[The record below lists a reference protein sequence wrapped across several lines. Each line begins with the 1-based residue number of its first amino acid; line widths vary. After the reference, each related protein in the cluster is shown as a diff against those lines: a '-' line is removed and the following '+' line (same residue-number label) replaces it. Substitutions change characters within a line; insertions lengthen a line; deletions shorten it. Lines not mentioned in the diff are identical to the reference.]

1 MKESNF
7 MKTKMKTPQI
17 PTIVVVLG
25 ATGDLMGKKIVPSLF
40 NLYRKNL
47 LPEHF
52 RLVGFARRD
61 LTDRDLRDRAFEILA
76 KRHKVKKSD
85 LVVRNFLSLYSY
97 QRGNFENKNDFESLA
112 KTLQSIDESWGMCSN
127 KLLYLAVPPRMY
139 PEILN
144 NVAATGLNKPCG
156 GPDEGWT
163 RVIVEKPFGSDE
175 RSAKAL
181 DGLLD
186 KLFKE
191 EQIYRIDHYL
201 AKEMLQNIL
210 VFRFSNNLFESAWDK
225 ELIESI
231 HVRLWESIGVEERGG
246 FYDGVGALR
255 DVGQNHL
262 LQMLALVTMEKP
274 ASFSADGIRK
284 ERAKIIETLKTPS
297 AGEVREGTFRA
308 QYNGYRAI
316 KGVATDSDTET
327 YFKIKAAL
335 MHPRWQGVD
344 ITLESGKRMGKSLK
358 EIEIVFR
365 NNTPYKD
372 SLTIHLEPKEGI
384 TVCFWSKKPGHRMEL
399 EKRELG
405 FEFRRS
411 GEHSQYTEEYEKLLF
426 DCISDD
432 QTLFVSSNEI
442 KAMWRFTDPIIAGWK
457 KGAVPLARYEPDA
470 SRIAQEAEIVD
481 GAAVPI
487 GMPKEIGVVGLGKMG
502 AGLARQLNGK
512 GWRVHVW
519 NRTAE
524 VTKNLEKEGLRG
536 TSSIQEL
543 VSKLP
548 SPKVVW
554 LMVPAGKVVD
564 EMIFGKEG
572 VLQYLKKGDI
582 IVDGG
587 NSFFEDSIRR
597 AEQLRKTGIRF
608 VDVGV
613 SGGPGGA
620 RNGASLMVGGDRKD
634 FNYLEPLFYDLSL
647 KDGYGYMGRHGAGH
661 FVKMVHNG
669 IEYGMMQALAE
680 GFAVIRKSKLAPD
693 LAEIA
698 KVYGHGSVITSRL
711 VDWLKTGYAEYGD
724 DLKGVSGTVAHTG
737 EGEWTVKTAK
747 KLGVPVRVIEDSF
760 KFRVQSEKNPSYIG
774 QILSMLRSEF
784 GGHPIKK
791 GAKKR

>member
-1 MKESNF
+1 MKV
-7 MKTKMKTPQI
+7 KAKTPQI
-17 PTIVVVLG
+17 PTIIVVLG

-40 NLYRKNL
+40 NLYKKGL
-47 LPEHF
+47 LPGRF

-61 LTDRDLRDRAFEILA
+61 LTDKDLRDRAFEILA
-76 KRHKVKKSD
+76 KRHKVKRGD
-85 LVVRNFLSLYSY
+85 RVIRGFLSLYSY
-97 QRGNFENKNDFESLA
+97 QRGNFENKKDFASLA
-112 KTLQSIDESWGMCSN
+112 KALREIDASWGMCSN

-139 PEILN
+139 PEILKN
-144 NVAATGLNKPCG
+144 LSAAGLNIPCG

-175 RSAKAL
+175 KSAKTL
-181 DGLLD
+181 DDLLD

-210 VFRFSNNLFESAWDK
+210 VFRFSNNLFESAWDE

-274 ASFSADGIRK
+274 ASFSAEDIRK
-284 ERAKIIETLKTPS
+284 ERAKIVETLKTPS
-297 AGEVREGTFRA
+297 AEEVRKGTFRA
-308 QYNGYRAI
+308 QYNGYRTI

-335 MHPRWQGVD
+335 QHPRWQGVD
-344 ITLESGKRMGKSLK
+344 ITLESGKRMGKPLK
-358 EIEIVFR
+358 EIEIVFK
-365 NNTPYKD
+365 NDTPYKD

-399 EKRELG
+399 EKRALG

-426 DCISDD
+426 DCVSDD
-432 QTLFVSSNEI
+432 QTLFVSSGEI
-442 KAMWRFTDPIIAGWK
+442 KAMWRFIDPIIAGWQ
-457 KGAVPLARYEPDA
+457 KGTVPLMRYEPDS
-470 SRIAQEAEIVD
+470 SRIAKDAETINGV
-481 GAAVPI
+481 AVTA
-487 GMPKEIGVVGLGKMG
+487 GMPKEIGIVGLGKMG
-502 AGLARQLNGK
+502 SGLARQLHGK
-512 GWRVHVW
+512 GWKIHVW
-519 NRTAE
+519 NRTTE
-524 VTKNLEKEGLRG
+524 VAKHMEREGL
-536 TSSIQEL
+536 SAAPSIEEL
-543 VSKLP
+543 IGKLP

-554 LMVPAGKVVD
+554 LMVPAGKTVD
-564 EMIFGKEG
+564 EMIFGKGG
-572 VLQYLKKGDI
+572 VLRYLKKGDI

-587 NSFFEDSIRR
+587 NSFFEDSIAR
-597 AEQLRKTGIRF
+597 AKKLQKAGIRF

-634 FNYLEPLFYDLSL
+634 FDYLEPLFFDLSL

-680 GFAVIRKSKLAPD
+680 GFAVIKKSKLAPD
-693 LAEIA
+693 LGEIA

-711 VDWLKTGYAEYGD
+711 VDWLKTGFGEHGN

-737 EGEWTVKTAK
+737 EGEWTVRTAK

-760 KFRVQSEKNPSYIG
+760 DFRVQSAKHPSYIG
-774 QILSMLRSEF
+774 QILSMLRNQF
-784 GGHPIKK
+784 GGHSIKVEK
-791 GAKKR
+791 TKKQR

>member
-1 MKESNF
+1 MKN
-7 MKTKMKTPQI
+7 PQI
-17 PTIVVVLG
+17 PTIVTVLG

-40 NLYRKNL
+40 NLYKKGS
-47 LPEHF
+47 LPERF
-52 RLVGFARRD
+52 RIVGFARRD

-76 KRHKVKKSD
+76 KRHKLKKND
-85 LVVRNFLSLYSY
+85 KTVRDFLSLYSY
-97 QRGNFENKNDFESLA
+97 QRGTFESKKDFEALA
-112 KTLQSIDESWGMCSN
+112 KRLQSIDESWGMCSN

-144 NVAATGLNKPCG
+144 NVAAAGLNAPCG

-175 RSAKAL
+175 KSAKAL
-181 DGLLD
+181 DALLD

-210 VFRFSNNLFESAWDK
+210 VFRFSNNLFEAGWGK

-231 HVRLWESIGVEERGG
+231 HIRLWESIGVEERGG

-262 LQMLALVTMEKP
+262 LQMLALVTMDKP
-274 ASFSADGIRK
+274 SSFSAEDIREK
-284 ERAKIIETLKTPS
+284 RAELIATLKIPS
-297 AGEVREGTFRA
+297 ADEVRKGTFRA
-308 QYNGYRAI
+308 QYNGYRTI
-316 KGVATDSDTET
+316 KGVASETDTET
-327 YFKIKAAL
+327 YFRIKAAL
-335 MHPRWQGVD
+335 THPRWQGVD
-344 ITLESGKRMGKSLK
+344 ITMESGKRMGKSLK
-358 EIEIVFR
+358 EIEIIFK
-365 NNTPYKD
+365 NDGSHQD
-372 SLTIHLEPKEGI
+372 SLVIHLEPKEGI
-384 TVCFWSKKPGHRMEL
+384 TVDFWSKKPGHRMEL
-399 EKRELG
+399 EKRALS
-405 FEFRRS
+405 FEFRKA
-411 GEHSQYTEEYEKLLF
+411 GERSQYTEEYEKLLW

-432 QTLFVSSNEI
+432 QTLFVSSDEI
-442 KAMWRFTDPIIAGWK
+442 KAMWKFIDPIIAGWK
-457 KGAVPLARYEPDA
+457 KGAVPLARYEPDS
-470 SRIAQEAEIVD
+470 SRVAKEAEVID
-481 GAAVPI
+481 EAVI
-487 GMPKEIGVVGLGKMG
+487 SAGMEKEIGIVGLGKMG
-502 AGLARQLNGK
+502 AGLARSLHEK
-512 GWRVHVW
+512 GWRVHIW

-582 IVDGG
+582 VVDGG

-597 AEQLRKTGIRF
+597 AKKLQKAGIRF
-608 VDVGV
+608 VDVSV

-711 VDWLKTGYAEYGD
+711 VDWLKAGYAEYGD

-747 KLGVPVRVIEDSF
+747 KLGVPVRVIKDSF
-760 KFRVQSEKNPSYIG
+760 DFRVQSEKHPSYIG
-774 QILSMLRSEF
+774 QILSMLRNQF
-784 GGHPIKK
+784 GGHSIKK
-791 GAKKR
+791 GPKNR

>member
-1 MKESNF
+1 
-7 MKTKMKTPQI
+7 MKTKAKAPQI

-40 NLYRKNL
+40 NLYKKGL
-47 LPEHF
+47 LPDRFH
-52 RLVGFARRD
+52 LVGFARRD
-61 LTDRDLRDRAFEILA
+61 LTDKDLRDRAFEILA
-76 KRHKVKKSD
+76 KRHNVKKGD
-85 LVVRNFLSLYSY
+85 KVVRDFLSLYSY
-97 QRGNFENKNDFESLA
+97 QRGNFENKKDFEGLA
-112 KTLQSIDESWGMCSN
+112 KALKAIDESWGMCSN

-144 NVAATGLNKPCG
+144 NLAATGLNEPCG

-175 RSAKAL
+175 KSAKAL

-191 EQIYRIDHYL
+191 KQIYRIDHYL

-231 HVRLWESIGVEERGG
+231 HIRLWESIGVEERGG

-262 LQMLALVTMEKP
+262 LQMLALIAMEKP
-274 ASFSADGIRK
+274 ASFSAEDIRR
-284 ERAKIIETLKTPS
+284 ERARIIETLKTPS
-297 AGEVREGTFRA
+297 AGEVQRGTFRA
-308 QYNGYRAI
+308 QYNGYRTI
-316 KGVATDSDTET
+316 KGVTTDSDTET

-335 MHPRWQGVD
+335 THPRWQGVD
-344 ITLESGKRMGKSLK
+344 ITLESGKRMGKPLK
-358 EIEIVFR
+358 EIEVVFR
-365 NNTPYKD
+365 NDTPYKD

-399 EKRELG
+399 EKRTLG

-432 QTLFVSSNEI
+432 QTLFVSSGEI
-442 KAMWRFTDPIIAGWK
+442 KAMWRFIDPIIAGWRR
-457 KGAVPLARYEPDA
+457 GTVPLMRYEPDS
-470 SRIAQEAEIVD
+470 SRIAKEAEVVD
-481 GAAVPI
+481 GPAVLV
-487 GMPKEIGVVGLGKMG
+487 GMPKEIGIVGLGKMG
-502 AGLARQLNGK
+502 AALARQLHGK
-512 GWRVHVW
+512 GWKVHVW
-519 NRTAE
+519 NRTTEIAR
-524 VTKNLEKEGLRG
+524 NMEKEGLIAA
-536 TSSIQEL
+536 SSIEEL
-543 VSKLP
+543 ISKLP

-554 LMVPAGKVVD
+554 LMVPAGKTVD
-564 EMIFGKEG
+564 EMIFGSGG
-572 VLQYLKKGDI
+572 VLKYLKKGDV

-587 NSFFEDSIRR
+587 NSFFEDSIMR
-597 AEQLRKTGIRF
+597 AKKLQKAGIRF

-634 FNYLEPLFYDLSL
+634 FDYLEPLFFDLSL
-647 KDGYGYMGRHGAGH
+647 KDGYGHMGRHGAGH

-680 GFAVIRKSKLAPD
+680 GFAVIKKSKLAPD
-693 LAEIA
+693 LQEIA
-698 KVYGHGSVITSRL
+698 RVYGHGSVITSRL
-711 VDWLKTGYAEYGD
+711 VDWLKSGFAEYGD
-724 DLKGVSGTVAHTG
+724 DLRGVSGTVAHTG

-747 KLGVPVRVIEDSF
+747 KLGVPVKVIKDSF
-760 KFRVQSEKNPSYIG
+760 DFRVQSEKRPSYIG
-774 QILSMLRSEF
+774 QILSMLRNQF
-784 GGHPIKK
+784 GGHSIQGVGKIKK
-791 GAKKR
+791 HQ